1 MKESKVQVFKKSK
14 PESMCYVLIFVLL
27 LGTWTAAI
35 LSFFQ
40 FRRSHF
46 PETAIINISQ
56 QGKIAVFLSVAYP
69 QGENDENFT
78 VFSYSE
84 LKLATRGFSAANK
97 IGEGAFGCVYKGLLA
112 NGSIVAVKMLSIELE
127 SMRGEREFVSEISTL
142 TNLKHENL
150 VTLKGCCIDGAKRLL
165 VYNYMENNSLAQILL
180 APMLQAHLTVAN
192 GISCKWQMR

>member
-46 PETAIINISQ
+46 PD
-56 QGKIAVFLSVAYP
+56 P